1 MSTGSGKR
9 VRVGRIVGLYGVQ
22 GQVKLESW
30 TEPRLKIFS
39 YQPWLLTAPGVEK
52 EIDGIRGRAQGKG
65 LVATLPGV
73 EDRDQAA
80 ALIGSEITVSRDMLP
95 PPAPGEFYCTDLE
108 GLEVVTTQ
116 DTALGRVSHLFATG
130 ANDVMVVKDGERE
143 RLIPFVQGPYVHS
156 VDIDTG
162 RIVVDWDPEF

>member
-9 VRVGRIVGLYGVQ
+9 VRVGRIVGLHGVQ

-30 TEPRLKIFS
+30 TEPRIQIFR
-39 YQPWLLTAPGVEK
+39 YQPWLLTAPGMEQEMNGV
-52 EIDGIRGRAQGKG
+52 RGRAQGKG
-65 LVATLPGV
+65 SVATLPGI

-80 ALIGSEITVSRDMLP
+80 ALIGCEITVSRDVLP
-95 PPAPGEFYCTDLE
+95 PPSPGEFYWTDLE
-108 GLEVVTTQ
+108 GLEVVTSE
-116 DTALGRVSHLFATG
+116 DTHLGRVSHLFATG

-156 VDIDTG
+156 VDIDAG